1 MRILAGSGHMNTV
14 EGEHLTQR
22 REIRMV
28 VFDVE
33 GVIIPTQRYLLK
45 EITLLKYRE
54 RLEVLLDGA
63 FYLIG
68 LRSLRHSL
76 ERIYR
81 HFEGIRFDDFAEVF
95 EQIELIP
102 GTYGVFRELKRRGIL
117 IALISS
123 GVPEPFM
130 HRIADFLGA
139 DYVVGPE
146 LDVQDGKLTGRIF
159 GDIIERD
166 GKGNALEDILK
177 KASITPSACAVVADD
192 RNNLA
197 MFKPGVLKI
206 GFNSDFAITKESDH
220 VIKSNLTEILPII
233 LNDEGHYPSDMSRPR
248 IKYLRE
254 TIHVGSAL
262 IPFVCQFFG
271 VSRFYISILVLL
283 IAAGYFIG
291 EMFRF
296 QNRNFPPFTTLTKLA
311 ATGSEHWDLAVAPL
325 YLAAGVL
332 FCLAITPPSG
342 YVGITVLSL
351 GDGTAKIIGRR
362 FGKTIIAFNKP
373 KTIEGTLAGL
383 MVSALVASLYVN
395 PPKAILAAGLGM
407 LAEIIPTPINDNLLV
422 PIVASLTALAIY

>member
-1 MRILAGSGHMNTV
+1 
-14 EGEHLTQR
+14 
-22 REIRMV
+22 MV

-33 GVIIPTQRYLLK
+33 GVIIPTQRYLLE
-45 EITLLKYRE
+45 EIALLKYRE
-54 RLEVLLDGA
+54 RLEVLIDGA

-81 HFEGIRFDDFAEVF
+81 HFEGIRFNDFAEVF
-95 EQIELIP
+95 ERIELIP
-102 GTYGVFRELKRRGIL
+102 GARVVFGELKRRGIL
-117 IALISS
+117 VALISS
-123 GVPEPFM
+123 GVPEPFL
-130 HRIADFLGA
+130 HRIADSLGA

-166 GKGNALEDILK
+166 GKRNALEDILK
-177 KASITPSACAVVADD
+177 KASIPPSACAVVADD

-197 MFKPGVLKI
+197 MFRQGVLKI
-206 GFNSDFAITKESDH
+206 GFNPDFAITMESEY
-220 VIKSNLTEILPII
+220 VIKSNLAEILPII
-233 LNDEGHYPSDMSRPR
+233 LDDLGYCPPNTPRPR
-248 IKYLRE
+248 MKYLRE
-254 TIHVGSAL
+254 TIHIGSAV
-262 IPFVCQFFG
+262 IPIICQFFG
-271 VSRFYISILVLL
+271 ANRFFISILVLL
-283 IAAGYFIG
+283 VATGYFIG

-296 QNRNFPPFTTLTKLA
+296 QNRNFPPFTTLTRLA
-311 ATGSEHWDLAVAPL
+311 ATGSEHWDFAAAPL

-332 FCLAITPPSG
+332 FCLVITPPSG

-383 MVSALVASLYVN
+383 IVSGLLANLYVN
-395 PPKAILAAGLGM
+395 PIKAVLAAGLGM